1 MVLEVG
7 VRRVAGG
14 FGGMV
19 GPPLMVNHQRAAL
32 DFVAELR
39 GSPRACDRRPVE
51 HNDSLVHADE
61 LPVPMFGVDLKMRC
75 TFWNRRAADATGWSE
90 SEVFAMP
97 NFTASLF
104 SNQVSEKE
112 CDDILKAALEGQD
125 SAQEIWSLKTKWGKN
140 VNAVL
145 MASARTDGMDAISG
159 VVCVIMPLGPTPKPE
174 QPALKL
180 DCNVSAMDHMSILD
194 LEEEQVNSYDSP
206 REDLFLAAL
215 EQPPSPYF
223 GAVRD
228 AIDMYGDPANIAYE
242 ADNTSISSQDWCKSE
257 QSSGA
262 SNSLGRSS
270 LTQARAMVI
279 DSNVRGRKSLTLVLE
294 RCGFEVS
301 CATSGSEAL
310 YVFEQSMQDP
320 EGFSVV
326 FVNLDAARDDDYALI
341 RQLRNMESSCSSPN
355 ITTRIAV
362 VAVTDLDRW
371 QESGQ
376 KDVAAGLDE
385 IINYPLRV
393 QQMCDTLNSLGVQ
406 IDHLDFANK
415 SPRTSFNS
423 WTSTLIRAR

>member
-7 VRRVAGG
+7 VRRVGGG

-19 GPPLMVNHQRAAL
+19 GSPPFESHKRAAL

-39 GSPRACDRRPVE
+39 GSPRACDRRPLE
-51 HNDSLVHADE
+51 QHDSLVHADE
-61 LPVPMFGVDLKMRC
+61 LPVPMFGVDLNMRC
-75 TFWNRRAADATGWSE
+75 TFWNRRAVDATGWTE

-104 SNQVSEKE
+104 SNQVSEKDCE
-112 CDDILKAALEGQD
+112 DILKAALDGQD
-125 SAQEIWSLKTKWGKN
+125 SVQEIWSLKTKWGKN

-145 MASARTDGMDAISG
+145 MASARTDGVDVTTGA
-159 VVCVIMPLGPTPKPE
+159 VCVIMPLSPAPRLE

-223 GAVRD
+223 GEVRD
-228 AIDMYGDPANIAYE
+228 SIDMYGDPTNIVYE
-242 ADNTSISSQDWCKSE
+242 GDNTSISSQDWCKSE
-257 QSSGA
+257 Q
-262 SNSLGRSS
+262 NSEVPNRSS

-279 DSNVRGRKSLTLVLE
+279 DSHARGRKSLTLVLE

-301 CATSGSEAL
+301 CASSGDEAL
-310 YVFEQSMQDP
+310 YMFEQSMQDP

-326 FVNLDAARDDDYALI
+326 FVNLDAARAEDYALI
-341 RQLRNMESSCSSPN
+341 RELRNMESSSN
-355 ITTRIAV
+355 IPSRVVVIAV
-362 VAVTDLDRW
+362 TNLDRW
-371 QESGQ
+371 QESAQ
-376 KDVAAGLDE
+376 KGVAAGLDE

-423 WTSTLIRAR
+423 WTSTLVRAR

>member
-1 MVLEVG
+1 V
-7 VRRVAGG
+7 
-14 FGGMV
+14 
-19 GPPLMVNHQRAAL
+19 
-32 DFVAELR
+32 
-39 GSPRACDRRPVE
+39 
-51 HNDSLVHADE
+51 
-61 LPVPMFGVDLKMRC
+61 
-75 TFWNRRAADATGWSE
+75 
-90 SEVFAMP
+90 
-97 NFTASLF
+97 
-104 SNQVSEKE
+104 
-112 CDDILKAALEGQD
+112 
-125 SAQEIWSLKTKWGKN
+125 KTKWGKN

-145 MASARTDGMDAISG
+145 MASARTEGADVTTG
-159 VVCVIMPLGPTPKPE
+159 VVCVIMPLSPSPRLE

-194 LEEEQVNSYDSP
+194 LEEQVNSYDSP

-223 GAVRD
+223 GEVRD
-228 AIDMYGDPANIAYE
+228 AIDMYGDPTNIVYE

-257 QSSGA
+257 QSSEVPRGGG
-262 SNSLGRSS
+262 NRSS

-279 DSNVRGRKSLTLVLE
+279 DSHARGRKSLTLVLE

-301 CATSGSEAL
+301 CASSGGEAL
-310 YVFEQSMQDP
+310 YMFEQSMQDP

-326 FVNLDAARDDDYALI
+326 FVNLDAARADDYALT

-355 ITTRIAV
+355 ITTRV
-362 VAVTDLDRW
+362 VVIAVTDLDRW
-371 QESGQ
+371 QDSTQ

-406 IDHLDFANK
+406 IDHLDK
-415 SPRTSFNS
+415 SPRTSFSS